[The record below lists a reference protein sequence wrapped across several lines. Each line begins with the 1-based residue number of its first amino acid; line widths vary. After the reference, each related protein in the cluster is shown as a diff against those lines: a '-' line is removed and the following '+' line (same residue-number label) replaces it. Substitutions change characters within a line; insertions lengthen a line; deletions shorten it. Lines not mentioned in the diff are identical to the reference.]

1 MEQEETLRKRL
12 RVNGSWTESS
22 AATVVELLESLGIDP
37 NRRGIAV
44 AVNESVVLRSQWAA
58 TPLREGD
65 RVEILRATQGG

>member
-1 MEQEETLRKRL
+1 MEQGVTLRKRL

-22 AATVVELLESLGIDP
+22 AGTVVELLESLGIDP

-58 TPLREGD
+58 TPLHEGD
-65 RVEILRATQGG
+65 HVEILRATQGG